1 MKDIIEGL
9 LEVAGIV
16 RVMRMTTEQ
25 PFSLRGE
32 AVQILCMIE
41 LIGAAELPFQA
52 VFALKR
58 PNLLIPCIE
67 LGHVRSIVSGFPK
80 VEGIVKEAHTDGIW
94 LRVEVPTNDN
104 TWLIYATEVMH
115 TVLEFYNS
123 PLKVGGLCVFHK
135 VILRIP
141 VEMRAND
148 DQWLLSFDLINGH
161 QQYGRLLRL
170 LLTCLT
176 RQMMAL
182 LWTSKSLGSMCSDLC
197 SW

>member
-1 MKDIIEGL
+1 
-9 LEVAGIV
+9 
-16 RVMRMTTEQ
+16 
-25 PFSLRGE
+25 
-32 AVQILCMIE
+32 MIE
-41 LIGAAELPFQA
+41 LIGTAKLPFQA
-52 VFALKR
+52 VFALKG
-58 PNLLIPCIE
+58 PDLLIPCIE
-67 LGHVRSIVSGFPK
+67 LGHVGSIVSGFLK

-115 TVLEFYNS
+115 TVLEFDYS
-123 PLKVGGLCVFHK
+123 PLEVGGLCVFHK
-135 VILRIP
+135 VMLRIP
-141 VEMRAND
+141 VEMRADD
-148 DQWLLSFDLINGH
+148 DQRLLSLDLINDH
-161 QQYGRLLRL
+161 QQYGRLLSL